1 MSQKIFKEHLV
12 EGKNVEFGQEI
23 SIKIDHCITQDS
35 TGTMA
40 WLEFEALGID
50 KIRCEKAV
58 SYCDHTSLGFKGESS
73 DDHLFLQTIA
83 SNYGANFSKAGNG
96 VCHQVHYERF
106 GEPGKTMLGSDSHT
120 PTAGG
125 IGMMGIGVGGLDVA
139 VALGGGPFYLR
150 VPKVMKIVLKGKL
163 NSGVSAKD
171 VILEVLRKI
180 SVKGGVGYILEYSGS
195 GVKTLSVPQRAT
207 ITNMGAETGAT
218 TSLFPSDEVTRE
230 FLILQKRENCW
241 KQLDA
246 DSDAVYDRIIEI
258 NLSLLKPQVAM
269 PGSPDNVKYI
279 EEVEGTEINQVFIGS
294 CTNGSVYDLKIAASI
309 LDGKKISKN
318 IDLIVSPGSKQV
330 FQTLMNDGSIKKI
343 LDAGGRIVDP
353 GCNACIGVGFVPGYK
368 HLSLRTVNRNW
379 FGRGG
384 SKDCLIALCSA
395 EIAAASA
402 IEGKLADP
410 RKYLNENFS
419 FVIDD
424 FVSDDCLIVKPFEDK
439 RKILRGPNIAPLKQN
454 SPLPDILKGKALI
467 KLGDGISTDDILP
480 AGPLTQHL
488 RSNLPK
494 ISEYVFY
501 YIDNT
506 FSAYCRENN
515 GGFIIGGE
523 NYGQGSSREHAAL
536 GPNELGIKAVL
547 AKSFARIHRSNL
559 INTGIVPIICNTDL
573 INKDDELEIDVA
585 ELVNNSKLSIKNISK
600 NNLIIEASHDLT
612 EREAKMIK
620 AGGVLKYVAA
630 TK

>member
-1 MSQKIFKEHLV
+1 
-12 EGKNVEFGQEI
+12 
-23 SIKIDHCITQDS
+23 
-35 TGTMA
+35 
-40 WLEFEALGID
+40 ID

-83 SNYGANFSKAGNG
+83 SKYGAYFSKGGNG
-96 VCHQVHYERF
+96 VCHQIHYERF

-139 VALGGGPFYLR
+139 VALGGGAFYLR
-150 VPKVMKIVLKGKL
+150 VPKVIKINLTGALK
-163 NSGVSAKD
+163 SGVSAKD

-180 SVKGGVGYILEYSGS
+180 SVKGGVGCILEYSGE
-195 GVKTLSVPQRAT
+195 GVKTLTVPQRAT

-218 TSLFPSDEVTRE
+218 TSLFPSDEITKQ
-230 FLILQKRENCW
+230 FLKLQNRVECW
-241 KQLDA
+241 RQLDA
-246 DSDAVYDRIIEI
+246 DADAVYFKTIDID
-258 NLSLLKPQVAM
+258 LSSLKPQIAM

-279 EEVEGTEINQVFIGS
+279 EEVEGTELNQIFIGS
-294 CTNGSVYDLKIAASI
+294 CTNGSVYDLKIASEI
-309 LDGKKISKN
+309 LNGKKISKN

-343 LDAGGRIVDP
+343 LDAGGRIADP
-353 GCNACIGVGFVPGYK
+353 GCNACIGVGFVPGFK

-395 EIAAASA
+395 ETAAASA
-402 IEGKLADP
+402 LEGKIADP
-410 RKYLNENFS
+410 RKYLKKDLKLNINE
-419 FVIDD
+419 FVN
-424 FVSDDCLIVKPFEDK
+424 DDCLIVKPFEDK
-439 RKILRGPNIAPLKQN
+439 REVLRGPNIAPLKKN
-454 SPLPDILKGKALI
+454 TPLPDVLKGKALI
-467 KLGDGISTDDILP
+467 KVGDGISTDDILP

-494 ISEYVFY
+494 ISEFVFY
-501 YIDNT
+501 YIDST
-506 FSAYCRENN
+506 FPARCKENN
-515 GGFIIGGE
+515 GGFILGGE

-536 GPNELGIKAVL
+536 APNELGIKAVL

-559 INTGIVPIICNTDL
+559 INTGIIPVICNTDL
-573 INKDDELEIDVA
+573 IDRDDELEIDA
-585 ELVNNSKLSIKNISK
+585 SKLLDLSDITIKNLTK
-600 NNLIIEASHDLT
+600 NFLVIKGKHDLT
-612 EREAKMIK
+612 SRESEMIK
-620 AGGVLKYVAA
+620 AGGVLRFA
-630 TK
+630 TR